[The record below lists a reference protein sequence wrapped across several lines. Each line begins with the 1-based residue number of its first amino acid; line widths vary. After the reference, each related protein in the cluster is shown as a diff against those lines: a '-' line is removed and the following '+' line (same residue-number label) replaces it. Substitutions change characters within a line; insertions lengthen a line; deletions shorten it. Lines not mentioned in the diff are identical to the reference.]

1 MAFCSKCGA
10 RIEDQAAFCPQ
21 CGQPRTGAPS
31 GTPSG
36 TPGGTPSPAAGATQ
50 VGLPENAAGA
60 LCYALWWIT
69 GIIFLLID
77 NRPSVRFHAAQSI
90 VVFGGLT
97 VVNFLFS
104 LIFGAGMFFGGVWV
118 GLSAGWLLVTIVHL
132 LGFVLWIVC
141 MVMAA
146 QGKRFE
152 IPVAA
157 GIAQS
162 IVGK

>member
-21 CGQPRTGAPS
+21 CGQARAATPSGTPSGAPS
-31 GTPSG
+31 GTPG
-36 TPGGTPSPAAGATQ
+36 PVAGATQ

-77 NRPSVRFHAAQSI
+77 NRPAVRFHAAQSI

-97 VVNFLFS
+97 VVNL
-104 LIFGAGMFFGGVWV
+104 LLGVIFGAGMFFGGVWV
-118 GLSAGWLLVTIVHL
+118 GFSAGLLLVTVVHL
-132 LGFVLWIVC
+132 LEFLLWIVC

-152 IPVAA
+152 IPIAA
-157 GIAQS
+157 GIAQG
-162 IVGK
+162 IVAK

>member
-21 CGQPRTGAPS
+21 CGQART

-36 TPGGTPSPAAGATQ
+36 TPSATPSGTPSPAAGATQ

-60 LCYALWWIT
+60 LCYALGWIT
-69 GIIFLLID
+69 GIIFMLID
-77 NRPSVRFHAAQSI
+77 NRPFVRFHAAQSI

-97 VVNFLFS
+97 VVYFLFS
-104 LIFGAGMFFGGVWV
+104 AIFGAGMFFGGL
-118 GLSAGWLLVTIVHL
+118 GAGFSAGLLLAGVVQL
-132 LGFVLWIVC
+132 LSFVLWIVC

-157 GIAQS
+157 GFAQS
-162 IVGK
+162 LVGK